1 MIKRVRSLPHCF
13 CKILILFE
21 TGEVTVIADDNVLV
35 DSDWVDLIEVA
46 ALIAHFLDG
55 AKPIESV
62 CAVVT
67 DVLPP
72 KMFGKLNFFLWQPFS
87 VARCFSKSVNELG
100 LESYLT

>member
-1 MIKRVRSLPHCF
+1 M
-13 CKILILFE
+13 LFE
-21 TGEVTVIADDNVLV
+21 TGEVTVIDDDNVLIGSV
-35 DSDWVDLIEVA
+35 WVGLIEVA
-46 ALIAHFLDG
+46 AVVVQFSVE

-62 CAVVT
+62 CGAVT
-67 DVLPP
+67 AVLPP